1 MPALIPTAFSGLIT
15 WLGTV
20 PDREAALEATPREV
34 LMARFEGPE
43 YEAHGGLT
51 RPSCSRV
58 LKLYKRNTPIRNTR
72 QFSILSAEDL
82 AATAAAMGMDRLD
95 PALLGATMVIEG
107 IPDLSHLPPSSRL
120 QADGG
125 ATLVVDMENRPCV
138 LPAKPI
144 EAAHPGFGKRFK
156 TAAKGRRGITA
167 WVEAEGMLRLGQR
180 IVLHVPDQP
189 VWPHLDAARQGRA
202 ATEL

>member
-43 YEAHGGLT
+43 DEAHGGLT

-82 AATAAAMGMDRLD
+82 AATAAAMGLDRLD

>member
-1 MPALIPTAFSGLIT
+1 MPALIPTEFSGLIT

-20 PDREAALEATPREV
+20 PDRDAALEATPREA

-43 YEAHGGLT
+43 DEAHGGLT

-58 LKLYKRNTPIRNTR
+58 LRLYKRNTPIRNTR

-82 AATAAAMGMDRLD
+82 AATATAMGLARLD

-120 QADGG
+120 QAEGG

-189 VWPHLDAARQGRA
+189 IWPHLAAARGEIVQKM
-202 ATEL
+202 

>member
-20 PDREAALEATPREV
+20 PDREAALEATPREA

-43 YEAHGGLT
+43 DEAHGGLT